1 MSTISE
7 LEIILSRLEKCP
19 LNLFR
24 VELEMFFNILKSDT
38 HLHSVISHIIF
49 SNQTE
54 LGARAA
60 NIVKDVQ
67 SSSWIDLSYAKSAAL
82 RAAVGY
88 QVCECMV
95 GDTNPMTCGKNAV
108 AIGTKYATY
117 MGTSQ
122 GIKLSEAI
130 RIFSEIFL
138 EPLVSYL
145 RGGLEL
151 RHRILLLLSRYRQR
165 SEWFKDDT
173 KVNTI
178 LENEGEIEKQLK
190 RDFFLYLYDN
200 GIDFSIESESPE
212 GGAEVDVLAT
222 LPELGPFPI
231 EIKVFDG
238 IKRDSA
244 YISGG
249 IAQAHEYARTFNSS
263 EAYYIVYNVS
273 ENTRIVLPGIS
284 DESQIIKIQLSSI
297 TINSI
302 VINLRTTYPASRA
315 KYLDS
320 VNIPLPT
327 LGNK

>member
-1 MSTISE
+1 
-7 LEIILSRLEKCP
+7 
-19 LNLFR
+19 
-24 VELEMFFNILKSDT
+24 MFLNILKSDT
-38 HLHSVISHIIF
+38 NLNSVISHIII
-49 SNQTE
+49 SNQSE
-54 LGARAA
+54 LASKTA
-60 NIVKDVQ
+60 NIVKDIQ
-67 SSSWIDLSYAKSAAL
+67 SSTWVDLSFANSAAL

-95 GDTNPMTCGKNAV
+95 SNTNPMTCGNKAV
-108 AIGTKYATY
+108 AIGTKYAAY

-122 GIKLSEAI
+122 GIKLAEAI

-151 RHRILLLLSRYRQR
+151 RHRILLLISRYRQR

-190 RDFFLYLYDN
+190 REFFLYLYDN

-212 GGAEVDVLAT
+212 GGAEVDVLIT

-231 EIKVFDG
+231 ELKVFDG

-284 DESQIIKIQLSSI
+284 NENQIIKIQLSSI

-302 VINLRTTYPASRA
+302 VINLRTTFPASRA
-315 KYLDS
+315 KYLNS

-327 LGNK
+327 LGN